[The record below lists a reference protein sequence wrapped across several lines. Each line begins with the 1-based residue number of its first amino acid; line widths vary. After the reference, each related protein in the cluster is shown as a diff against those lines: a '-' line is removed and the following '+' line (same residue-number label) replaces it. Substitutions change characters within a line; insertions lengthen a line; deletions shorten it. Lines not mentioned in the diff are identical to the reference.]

1 MEPFRISVPGAAR
14 RDRRPQPSHGEGF
27 SFAKRE
33 FGETGNR
40 PELAS
45 PWEVLYQLSFA
56 APDDPGSPLREAASL
71 SLSAEGEHS
80 DRRTAH
86 ARTGRRPGAMP
97 PMIVRIPPTDLV
109 FVHCGSG
116 ADVRRGARNHAKADV
131 GGEVTVP

>member
-1 MEPFRISVPGAAR
+1 M
-14 RDRRPQPSHGEGF
+14 
-27 SFAKRE
+27 
-33 FGETGNR
+33 
-40 PELAS
+40 
-45 PWEVLYQLSFA
+45 EVLYQLSFA
-56 APDDPGSPLREAASL
+56 AQMTQVPQLREAASL

-86 ARTGRRPGAMP
+86 ARTVRRPGAMP

-116 ADVRRGARNHAKADV
+116 ADIRRGARNHAKANV